1 MTKICGLVSSNP
13 DLRVPQVLDRMVEA
27 CRRPGT
33 LRRDV
38 WSQGPAALG
47 HVSLG
52 VFNPEPQ
59 PLFTSDRKQA
69 IVYCG
74 KIFDYGDLKRDLKRR
89 GVRFRYRENDAEFL
103 LHLLRETG
111 TEHLAELNGLY
122 SAACWDGPARRLW
135 LMTDRYGFRMIY
147 YHHDAAQ
154 QALVFSSRLR
164 SVVDSGVLRPEANWA
179 AWSAFLYFGHCLGD
193 ETFFRNVF
201 VVPPGSVLRFERNE
215 VSLERYWDPNS
226 VQVDETMTRDRA
238 VEGMAELFA
247 QAVRRRNVPTN
258 GRKAVFLSG
267 GLDSRRIAAEL
278 ARQGAEFS
286 TYTTRGFRPSDED
299 RAPARQVARSI
310 GVANTFINLPSEGF
324 LTDYWPRSNSLTD
337 YETNLHHAILPLID
351 ALPDDIDVNYDGIA
365 GDITTNVV
373 QRVSCFS
380 DPEVFRVAR
389 GLGPEDVARMA
400 IGPERDFSVLDKRL
414 RKGLRYEEVVAA
426 VAFELHKYGRT
437 ENRLAWFYLLNRTR
451 RAISL
456 SPFRLVSLKAESFCP
471 YLDNDFQNFIM
482 QIPVDLRIR
491 CRLREAAVR
500 YAYPELTEIDQASH
514 RRAARKPGSGDDIN
528 YHGQRRRWAHSNA
541 WQHFVRNNWLF
552 DNRHA
557 LPRVIQAVAMSW
569 RPNFRSYL
577 FSTTFLLFYEWMERY
592 RRFLCEAQPVH
603 LGGREG
609 PTGDP
614 EAASAP

>member
-89 GVRFRYRENDAEFL
+89 GVRFRCRQNDAEFL

-154 QALVFSSRLR
+154 QALVFPSRLR

-226 VQVDETMTRDRA
+226 VQVDETITRDRA

-247 QAVRRRNVPTN
+247 QAVRRRNVPTQ
-258 GRKAVFLSG
+258 GKKAVFLSG

-278 ARQGAEFS
+278 VRQGTTFH
-286 TYTTRGFRPSDED
+286 TYTTRGFSPADEEG
-299 RAPARQVARSI
+299 PLARQVADALGI
-310 GVANTFINLPSEGF
+310 ENTFVNLPPDSF
-324 LTDYWPRSNSLTD
+324 LTHTWPRSNALID
-337 YETNLHHAILPLID
+337 YESNLHQWILPLVD
-351 ALPDDIDVNYDGIA
+351 NLPDDVKVNYDGIA
-365 GDITTNVV
+365 GDISTDVV
-373 QRVSCFS
+373 QRASCFF
-380 DPEVFRVAR
+380 DPAVFEQAR
-389 GLGPEDVARMA
+389 REPVEAVARMA
-400 IGPERDFSVLDKRL
+400 IGPELNLCMLGKRL
-414 RKGLRYEEVVAA
+414 RRELTYERVVAA
-426 VAFELHKYGRT
+426 VAAELRKYDRT
-437 ENRLAWFYLLNRTR
+437 ENQLTWFYLLNRTR

-456 SPFRLVSLKAESFCP
+456 SPFRLVLLKAESFCP
-471 YLDNDFQNFIM
+471 YLDNDLLEFTM
-482 QIPVDLRIR
+482 QIPTGLRIQHT
-491 CRLREAAVR
+491 LRDAATR
-500 YAYPELTEIDQASH
+500 HAYPELNGVNRTRYQRGAEKQGAG
-514 RRAARKPGSGDDIN
+514 ADIN
-528 YHGQRRRWAHSNA
+528 YHRQRRRWLRSNL
-541 WQHFVRNNWLF
+541 WRHFVRNNWLF
-552 DNRHA
+552 ANRHA
-557 LPRVIQAVAMSW
+557 APRALKAWAMSW
-569 RPNFRSYL
+569 RRGFTSYL
-577 FSTTFLLFYEWMERY
+577 FATTLLVFYEWLERY
-592 RRFLCEAQPVH
+592 RPRLDAPRPTCDGPVADRAQDEVP
-603 LGGREG
+603 
-609 PTGDP
+609 
-614 EAASAP
+614 AP